1 MIYSD
6 ISGGESLEIHARN
19 LLKIETIFG
28 AVGGGDAPP
37 YPCLQTCI
45 IILFKLGFFIY
56 HKINSHSWTSIRSIS
71 VAPPPPPTPTSFC
84 SCGTLL
90 DHALS
95 ISVAPNTHLFLFLD
109 LSFRSCTFNFSCT
122 AFRLCTCSFSCSS
135 LPPHSSLFTFLGL
148 Y

>member
-1 MIYSD
+1 MKLFYFSKMFIKCCSMIYSD

-28 AVGGGDAPP
+28 AGGGGDAPP

-71 VAPPPPPTPTSFC
+71 VAPPPP
-84 SCGTLL
+84 
-90 DHALS
+90 
-95 ISVAPNTHLFLFLD
+95 NTHLFLFMWH
-109 LSFRSCTFNFSCT
+109 SFRSCTFNFSCT
-122 AFRLCTCSFSCSS
+122 QH
-135 LPPHSSLFTFLGL
+135 PPLFVLRPLF
-148 Y
+148 